1 MQEQYIP
8 IKFAISLFKLLIA
21 KIMLKPFVSPVLNGI
36 IYYLLSLISGAGMNI
51 RLVNGTSKCSGRVEL
66 LHKDQWGT
74 VCDNGW
80 DLTDAEVVCRQLG
93 CDNAIS
99 APGQA
104 HFGKGS
110 GLIWMDNV
118 VCKGNESSLALCEH
132 NELGQHSCDAGE
144 DAGVVCSGK
153 NILPPSRQ
161 NQSTSLAHVIVQ
173 KNGTTD
179 ANIRLVNGK
188 NNCSGRVELL
198 HMDQWGTVCDDGWD
212 LRDADVVCRQLGCG
226 FAISAPGN
234 AHFGRGSGQ
243 IWMDDVSC
251 SGRESSLLMCGNNG
265 LGRHNCQ
272 SYEDAGVICSGKY
285 FYLVVTSSNL
295 ILNDIIDYLLS
306 LISGAGINI
315 RLVNGTNKCSG
326 RVELLHNNQWGTV
339 CDDGWDL
346 TDAEVVCR
354 QLDCGYA
361 ISAPGNAYFG
371 KGNVQIW
378 MDDTVC
384 NGNELSLMSCNHNVL
399 GEHDCGPGEDA
410 GVICS
415 GKDIENMQTPRVC
428 TSIRL
433 VNGTNECSGRVE
445 LLHMDQWGT
454 VCDDGWDITDAEVVC
469 RQLGCGYAISAPG
482 NAHFGKG
489 SGQIWMDE
497 TVCRG
502 NESSL
507 LICEHNGLGKH
518 NCGPQEDA
526 GVICSGI

>member
-1 MQEQYIP
+1 MIHSKKKRLCEIQFCKMRSILVLWT
-8 IKFAISLFKLLIA
+8 ISTLPLLC
-21 KIMLKPFVSPVLNGI
+21 
-36 IYYLLSLISGAGMNI
+36 AGMNI

-99 APGQA
+99 APGKA

-118 VCKGNESSLALCEH
+118 ACKGNESSLALCEH
-132 NELGQHSCDAGE
+132 NELGQHSCTAGE
-144 DAGVVCSGK
+144 DAGVVCSG
-153 NILPPSRQ
+153 
-161 NQSTSLAHVIVQ
+161 
-173 KNGTTD
+173 
-179 ANIRLVNGK
+179 ANIRLVNGN

-198 HMDQWGTVCDDGWD
+198 YMDQWGTVCDDGWD
-212 LRDADVVCRQLGCG
+212 LRDAYVVCRQLGCG
-226 FAISAPGN
+226 YAISAPGN
-234 AHFGRGSGQ
+234 AHFGRGSGK

-251 SGRESSLLMCGNNG
+251 SGRESSLLECGHNG
-265 LGRHNCQ
+265 LGKHNCA
-272 SYEDAGVICSGKY
+272 SDEDAGVICSG
-285 FYLVVTSSNL
+285 
-295 ILNDIIDYLLS
+295 
-306 LISGAGINI
+306 ARINI

-326 RVELLHNNQWGTV
+326 RVELLHNDQWGTV

-354 QLDCGYA
+354 ELDCGYA

-371 KGNVQIW
+371 KGNGQIL

-384 NGNELSLMSCNHNVL
+384 NGNELSLMSCNHNSL
-399 GEHDCGPGEDA
+399 GQHDCGPGEDA

-415 GKDIENMQTPRVC
+415 GVC

-454 VCDDGWDITDAEVVC
+454 VCDDGWDLTDAEVVC
-469 RQLGCGYAISAPG
+469 RQLDCGYAISAPG

-507 LICEHNGLGKH
+507 LICGHNGLGKH

-526 GVICSGI
+526 GVICSGS